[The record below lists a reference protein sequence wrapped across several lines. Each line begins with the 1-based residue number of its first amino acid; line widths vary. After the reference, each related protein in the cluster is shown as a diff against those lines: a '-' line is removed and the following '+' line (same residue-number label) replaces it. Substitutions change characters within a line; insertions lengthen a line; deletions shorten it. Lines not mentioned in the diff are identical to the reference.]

1 MVQKTIPYQQNQPIR
16 GDKMKKIV
24 ALMLVS
30 IALFAQNP
38 HVILQTTKGMIEL
51 ELYPN
56 VAPKAVENFLTHVKE
71 GYYDHVA
78 FHRVIPHFMIQS
90 GDPTETGRGG
100 ESIWKKP
107 FADEFKPGYTFDESG
122 VLAMANRG
130 PNTNGSQFFITTA
143 PARWLNGHY
152 TIFGHVIK
160 GMETVRRIERVPTTG
175 HKGGDRPIERVEII
189 KAYVKQ

>member
-1 MVQKTIPYQQNQPIR
+1 
-16 GDKMKKIV
+16 
-24 ALMLVS
+24 MLRRAFLTLCLVLP
-30 IALFAQNP
+30 LFAANP
-38 HVILQTTKGMIEL
+38 HVVLETSKGNIEL

-56 VAPKAVENFLTHVKE
+56 VVPKAVENFLTHVKE

-78 FHRVIPHFMIQS
+78 FHRVIKGFMIQT
-90 GDPTETGRGG
+90 GDPTETGMGG

-107 FADEFKPGYTFDESG
+107 FADEFKPGYTFDEPG

-152 TIFGHVIK
+152 TIFGKVIK
-160 GMETVRRIERVPTTG
+160 GMKVVREIENVPTTG
-175 HKGGDRPIERVEII
+175 RGGNDRPLMRVEII
-189 KAYVKQ
+189 KAYIKE